1 MAKLSDKQ
9 RKKIIAEYIEGGIS
23 QRKLAEKYHVSPYL
37 IRTILNSD
45 KELTQKISHKK
56 EENVASVLEYMDS
69 KKKDVCDL
77 IDALLVAMNDPQKIA
92 ATPLSQLATAMGI
105 VIDKYTLHE
114 TPTPTSTKENNFF
127 EAILS
132 AGKEADLSGIP
143 ELQSTT
149 NDDTVL
155 VDETGTQK

>member
-45 KELTQKISHKK
+45 KELTQKIMHKK

-105 VIDKYTLHE
+105 VIDKYTSNE
-114 TPTPTSTKENNFF
+114 AIKPADTRENNLF
-127 EAILS
+127 EAL
-132 AGKEADLSGIP
+132 EAWEEDDFSDLP
-143 ELQSTT
+143 EIQQAASP
-149 NDDTVL
+149 DD
-155 VDETGTQK
+155 